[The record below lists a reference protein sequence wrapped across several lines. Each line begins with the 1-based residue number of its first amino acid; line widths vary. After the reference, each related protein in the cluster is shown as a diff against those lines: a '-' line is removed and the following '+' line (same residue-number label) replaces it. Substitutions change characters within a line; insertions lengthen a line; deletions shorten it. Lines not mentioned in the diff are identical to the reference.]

1 MFWLDGTLHA
11 TSRLPFDVADRGL
24 LLGDGVFDT
33 SLVLGGKMVWRE
45 AHVARL
51 LEAATTLGFALDPAR
66 VAAGI
71 NAVLSGAQH
80 GSLRITATRGT
91 GPRGLAPPA
100 EPKPSLLVTLAPLR
114 PQALFAPLK
123 LHLTDIR
130 RNDTSPISRMK
141 SLNYLDGVLASR
153 EALGAACDDALFLD
167 TRGNVACTSVANVF
181 VLIGDTLATP
191 PVADGVVPGIVRR
204 VLLDT
209 CDDLGLEGVERSL
222 SLADL
227 ERADEVFVTNSL
239 RLVAS
244 VNAIGRKA
252 CASGAQV
259 EALSAHVARLVR
271 AETGVDPR
279 QLAH

>member
-1 MFWLDGTLHA
+1 
-11 TSRLPFDVADRGL
+11 
-24 LLGDGVFDT
+24 
-33 SLVLGGKMVWRE
+33 MVWRE

-51 LEAATTLGFALDPAR
+51 LDAATTLGFALDPSR
-66 VAAGI
+66 VAEGI
-71 NAVLSGAQH
+71 DAVLAGAQH

-130 RNDTSPISRMK
+130 RNDTSPSSRMK

-153 EALGAACDDALFLD
+153 EALAAGCDDALFLD
-167 TRGNVACTSVANVF
+167 THGNVACTSVGNVF
-181 VLIGDTLATP
+181 VLIGETLATP
-191 PVADGVVPGIVRR
+191 PVDDGVVPGIVRR
-204 VLLDT
+204 MLLNT

-222 SLADL
+222 GLADL

-244 VNAIGRKA
+244 VSAIGRKPR
-252 CASGAQV
+252 ASGAQV
-259 EALSAHVARLVR
+259 EALGAHVARLVR

-279 QLAH
+279 QLAAR